1 MLVSVRTHLEECT
14 YLVGISEAGGTVGA
28 ASSSGMAV
36 VNGPDSCLEPPF
48 LSLLR
53 SRWTYFAK
61 LDDLLLPSSGRSG
74 AGDDMIVGLMLC
86 RGDGGLFFFVD

>member
-1 MLVSVRTHLEECT
+1 
-14 YLVGISEAGGTVGA
+14 
-28 ASSSGMAV
+28 MAV

-74 AGDDMIVGLMLC
+74 AGDDMIVGLILC
-86 RGDGGLFFFVD
+86 RGDGGLFFWSIDEIADTERSALLARPDKKEL